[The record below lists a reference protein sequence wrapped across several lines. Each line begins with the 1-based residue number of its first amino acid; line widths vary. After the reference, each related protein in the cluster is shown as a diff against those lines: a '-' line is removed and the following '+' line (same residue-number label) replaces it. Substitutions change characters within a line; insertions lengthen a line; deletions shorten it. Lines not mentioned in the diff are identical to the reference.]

1 MVSAPGIAMA
11 AQVIREIE
19 REEKALFGDPRSERE
34 EGLAMADGGPVSAD
48 HGRTDPIP
56 LPFGQR
62 PVLASHA
69 KNKNPSW

>member
-1 MVSAPGIAMA
+1 
-11 AQVIREIE
+11 
-19 REEKALFGDPRSERE
+19 
-34 EGLAMADGGPVSAD
+34 VSAD

-56 LPFGQR
+56 LPFRQR